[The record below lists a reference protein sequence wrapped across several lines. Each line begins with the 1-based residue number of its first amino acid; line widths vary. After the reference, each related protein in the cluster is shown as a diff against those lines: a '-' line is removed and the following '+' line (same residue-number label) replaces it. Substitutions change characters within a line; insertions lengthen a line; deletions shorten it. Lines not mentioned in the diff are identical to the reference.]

1 MILNVCCLIG
11 QGFWKRKIRTHIVSF
26 VNEIHHKKKNYT
38 SRGTFVFVKN
48 DTLSLN
54 IGVILFFFKVK
65 FMHIFDKYCLGVWE
79 NDFTDILIADLAVN
93 ISRENKIGI
102 CPNCLRIVH
111 YLFLTENTTRNHRN
125 DNKTWESVNTVDN
138 IAIYELVVL
147 RSMYWLVATM
157 NIWICHICN

>member
-1 MILNVCCLIG
+1 
-11 QGFWKRKIRTHIVSF
+11 
-26 VNEIHHKKKNYT
+26 
-38 SRGTFVFVKN
+38 
-48 DTLSLN
+48 
-54 IGVILFFFKVK
+54 
-65 FMHIFDKYCLGVWE
+65 MHIFDKYCLGVWE

-93 ISRENKIGI
+93 ISRDNKIGI

-138 IAIYELVVL
+138 IAIYELVVM

>member
-1 MILNVCCLIG
+1 MKYTI
-11 QGFWKRKIRTHIVSF
+11 
-26 VNEIHHKKKNYT
+26 KKKNYT

-54 IGVILFFFKVK
+54 IGVILFFFEVK
-65 FMHIFDKYCLGVWE
+65 FMHIFYKYYLGVWE

-125 DNKTWESVNTVDN
+125 DNKT
-138 IAIYELVVL
+138 
-147 RSMYWLVATM
+147 
-157 NIWICHICN
+157 